1 MDKNLINQGFSLW
14 CDFIERDFLNS
25 KFKTLISEG
34 KILGA
39 TSNPSIFAN
48 AFKTSPAYQSQIQAL
63 QGKEAK
69 EIYESLAIEDIQTS
83 ARLLRAL
90 WDENKDNGYISIEID
105 PLFCDDAKASIE
117 EGKRLFESIAE
128 PNVMI
133 KVPATKAG
141 FEVMEELLAQNISI
155 NATLVFS
162 PAQALGCLE
171 AFRRARSRGGVGKS
185 VISVFV
191 SRLDRSADSLLPKE
205 LQAQLGIINAKHIY
219 NIIENFGDRDTRT
232 LFASTG
238 VKGGDLRASYY
249 VDELLLPHSINTAPL
264 ETIEAY
270 FSHNDTALKNSQ
282 IDIHTFLSK
291 LQGIELEKIYAKLL
305 DDGLKAFKESFVDLL
320 HSLKR

>member
-25 KFKTLISEG
+25 RFKTLISEG

-48 AFKTSPAYQSQIQAL
+48 AFQTSLAYQSQIQAL
-63 QGKEAK
+63 RGKETK

-83 ARLLRAL
+83 AKLLRPL
-90 WDENKDNGYISIEID
+90 WNENKDNGYISIEID
-105 PLFCDDAKASIE
+105 PLLCDDAKASIE
-117 EGKRLFESIAE
+117 EGKRLFQSIGE

-155 NATLVFS
+155 NATLIFS
-162 PAQALGCLE
+162 PTQALECLE
-171 AFRRARSRGGVGKS
+171 AFKRARSRGGVGKS

-191 SRLDRSADSLLPKE
+191 SRLDRCVDSSLPQE
-205 LQAQLGIINAKHIY
+205 LRSKLGVVNAKHIY
-219 NIIENFGDRDTRT
+219 NLIENFGDRDTRT

-270 FSHNDTALKNSQ
+270 FSHNDTALKDADVDFDS
-282 IDIHTFLSK
+282 FVGK
-291 LQGIELEKIYAKLL
+291 LQGIELQKVYSQLL
-305 DDGLKAFKESFVDLL
+305 EEGLKAFKESFIDLL
-320 HSLKR
+320 QALKS